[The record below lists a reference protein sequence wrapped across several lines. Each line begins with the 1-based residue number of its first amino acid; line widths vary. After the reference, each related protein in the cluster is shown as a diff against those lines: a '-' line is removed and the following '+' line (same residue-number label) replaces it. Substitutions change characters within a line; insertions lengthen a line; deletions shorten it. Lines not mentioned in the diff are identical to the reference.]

1 MFFKNLLNK
10 MKNRKPMM
18 ANRMGGFLRN
28 RPQLMERLRNAKSM
42 RGMGR
47 GMMNPNMQF
56 GIMGL
61 NPMMARSM
69 KAKMMGLP
77 DPKDFD
83 ANNLPF
89 PQPGQRSDIMPRDP
103 GFGFNMPKRPPIMPG
118 VMPQPSG
125 PDGPIRSVIE
135 PVEGT
140 IQPPKYYN
148 QDEYMPKAP
157 IVGMKEG
164 GEAKKYPNAG
174 LAALAEERPDV
185 VKRMGYAPGGE
196 VTPGFF
202 GDPKARNLYK
212 GLIEQGFSPEEAERI
227 ANNRLK
233 EANMKKIFDRSEA
246 EAQKRMD
253 KSNVKNLKML
263 GRLGKVGVGGIAG
276 LGLLALDPDV
286 RGALGRFPQYQDP
299 FEGVVPYG
307 VSKYTPDAYQLSN
320 FLTAEVAGRPDR
332 AFSLPGL
339 KQSMEAAVAAGEP
352 TFEYRLKNYNTEE
365 VMDFFNN
372 Q

>member
-1 MFFKNLLNK
+1 MFFKNLLK
-10 MKNRKPMM
+10 KIKSRGTGLPFAGRISGGGFLPQAIKNRSMM

-28 RPQLMERLRNAKSM
+28 RPRLMERLANASNIRN
-42 RGMGR
+42 MGR

-56 GIMGL
+56 GIMGID
-61 NPMMARSM
+61 PAMRRSM

-83 ANNLPF
+83 VNDLPF

-103 GFGFNMPKRPPIMPG
+103 GFGVNMPKRPPIMPG
-118 VMPQPSG
+118 AMP
-125 PDGPIRSVIE
+125 PI
-135 PVEGT
+135 
-140 IQPPKYYN
+140 
-148 QDEYMPKAP
+148 
-157 IVGMKEG
+157 GMKEG

-174 LAALAEERPDV
+174 LAALAKERPDV
-185 VKRMGYAPGGE
+185 VERMGYAPGGE

-253 KSNVKNLKML
+253 KSNMKNLKML
-263 GRLGKVGVGGIAG
+263 GRLGRVGVGG
-276 LGLLALDPDV
+276 
-286 RGALGRFPQYQDP
+286 
-299 FEGVVPYG
+299 
-307 VSKYTPDAYQLSN
+307 
-320 FLTAEVAGRPDR
+320 
-332 AFSLPGL
+332 
-339 KQSMEAAVAAGEP
+339 
-352 TFEYRLKNYNTEE
+352 
-365 VMDFFNN
+365 
-372 Q
+372 

>member
-1 MFFKNLLNK
+1 MFFRNLLNK
-10 MKNRKPMM
+10 MKNRQPMM
-18 ANRMGGFLRN
+18 AKRMGGFLRN
-28 RPQLMERLRNAKSM
+28 RPQLMERIRNAKSM

-77 DPKDFD
+77 DPRDFD

-118 VMPQPSG
+118 PL
-125 PDGPIRSVIE
+125 
-135 PVEGT
+135 
-140 IQPPKYYN
+140 
-148 QDEYMPKAP
+148 
-157 IVGMKEG
+157 GMKEG

-263 GRLGKVGVGGIAG
+263 GRLGRVGVGGIAG

-320 FLTAEVAGRPDR
+320 FLTAELAGRPDR